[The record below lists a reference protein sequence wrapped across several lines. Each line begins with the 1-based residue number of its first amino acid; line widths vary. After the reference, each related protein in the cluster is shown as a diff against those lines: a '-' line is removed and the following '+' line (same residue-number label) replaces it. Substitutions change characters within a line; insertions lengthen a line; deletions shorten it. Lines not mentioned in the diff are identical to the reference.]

1 MWLRIDTNR
10 MSKREWIVFGSVCL
24 GVLFCVAVLVARHMI
39 SNVLAVV
46 VAIGV
51 CGFGAIL
58 TVRSKSNNAVPGT
71 ALRRL
76 LYIYAAFGL
85 LAAGKALTAG
95 WTTDDTIGPATLL
108 VILTVLGV
116 VIVLKQRKNPSPQK

>member
-1 MWLRIDTNR
+1 MWLRIDANS

-24 GVLFCVAVLVARHMI
+24 GVLFSVAVLVARHMI

-58 TVRSKSNNAVPGT
+58 TVRSKSNNTAQGT

-76 LYIYAAFGL
+76 VYIYAAFGL

-95 WTTDDTIGPATLL
+95 WTTDDTIGLTTLL
-108 VILTVLGV
+108 VILTVLGI